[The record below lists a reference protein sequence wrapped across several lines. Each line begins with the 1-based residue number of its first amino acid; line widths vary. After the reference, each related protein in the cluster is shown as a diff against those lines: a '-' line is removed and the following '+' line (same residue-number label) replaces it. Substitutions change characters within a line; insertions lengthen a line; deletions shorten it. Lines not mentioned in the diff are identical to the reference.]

1 MEKKEIIDGIV
12 NNGGIVVKNLGVKN
26 VTITPQESYVRVALT
41 LDRAVKGM
49 VSKDGGVTYE
59 EGETNVIFVSAF
71 SIASVLK
78 ENDDA
83 SFAVN
88 HILQHPEALSVIL
101 SRAKINI
108 IQQSIVAGE
117 EYVNPWSSNTDNK
130 TVFQHDTII
139 NHLTD
144 IELSEFS
151 VRKLDKLA
159 DGMLGL

>member
-1 MEKKEIIDGIV
+1 MEKKEIIDSIV
-12 NNGGIVVKNLGVKN
+12 KNGGIVVKNLGVKN

-49 VSKDGGVTYE
+49 VSKDGVTYE
-59 EGETNVIFVSAF
+59 EGETNVIFISAF
-71 SIASVLK
+71 SIASILK

-108 IQQSIVAGE
+108 IQQHVVAGE
-117 EYVNPWSSNTDNK
+117 EYTNPWSSNVDNK

-151 VRKLDKLA
+151 IRKLDRLA

>member
-1 MEKKEIIDGIV
+1 MEKKEIIDSIV
-12 NNGGIVVKNLGVKN
+12 KNGGIVVKNLGVKN

-49 VSKDGGVTYE
+49 VSKDGVTYE
-59 EGETNVIFVSAF
+59 EGETNVIFISAF
-71 SIASVLK
+71 SIASILK

-108 IQQSIVAGE
+108 IQQHVVAGE
-117 EYVNPWSSNTDNK
+117 EYTNPWSSNADNK

>member
-1 MEKKEIIDGIV
+1 MEKKEVIDAIV
-12 NNGGIVVKNLGVKN
+12 KNGGIVVKNLGVKN

-49 VSKDGGVTYE
+49 VSKDGVTYE
-59 EGETNVIFVSAF
+59 EGETNVIFLSAF
-71 SIASVLK
+71 SIASILK

-108 IQQSIVAGE
+108 IQQHVVAGE
-117 EYVNPWSSNTDNK
+117 EYINPWSSNADNK

-151 VRKLDKLA
+151 IRKLDRLA

>member
-1 MEKKEIIDGIV
+1 MEKKEIIDSIV

-26 VTITPQESYVRVALT
+26 VTITPQESYIRVALT

-71 SIASVLK
+71 SIASILK

-108 IQQSIVAGE
+108 IQQHVVAGE
-117 EYVNPWSSNTDNK
+117 EYTNPWSSNADNK

-151 VRKLDKLA
+151 VRKLDRLA

>member
-1 MEKKEIIDGIV
+1 MEKKEIIDAIV
-12 NNGGIVVKNLGVKN
+12 KNGGIAVKNLGVKN

-41 LDRAVKGM
+41 LDKPVKGM
-49 VSKDGGVTYE
+49 VSKDNGVTYE

-71 SIASVLK
+71 SIASILK
-78 ENDDA
+78 DKDDA

-88 HILQHPEALSVIL
+88 HVLQHPEALSVIL

-108 IQQSIVAGE
+108 IQQSVAAGE
-117 EYVNPWSSNTDNK
+117 EYVNPWSANENK

-151 VRKLDKLA
+151 IRKLDRLA

>member
-1 MEKKEIIDGIV
+1 MEKKEIIDSIV
-12 NNGGIVVKNLGVKN
+12 KNGGIVVKNLGVKN
-26 VTITPQESYVRVALT
+26 VTITPQESYLRVALT

-71 SIASVLK
+71 SIASILK

-88 HILQHPEALSVIL
+88 HILQHPESLSVIL

-108 IQQSIVAGE
+108 IQQHVVAGE
-117 EYVNPWSSNTDNK
+117 EYTNPWSSNADK
-130 TVFQHDTII
+130 KAVFQHDTII

-151 VRKLDKLA
+151 VRKLDRLA

>member
-1 MEKKEIIDGIV
+1 MEKKEIIDSIV
-12 NNGGIVVKNLGVKN
+12 KNGGIVVKNLGVKN
-26 VTITPQESYVRVALT
+26 VTITPQESYVRVGLT

-49 VSKDGGVTYE
+49 VSKDGVTYE
-59 EGETNVIFVSAF
+59 EGETNVIFISAF
-71 SIASVLK
+71 SIASILK

-108 IQQSIVAGE
+108 IQQSVVAGE
-117 EYVNPWSSNTDNK
+117 EYVNPWSTNADNK

-139 NHLTD
+139 NHITD

-151 VRKLDKLA
+151 VRKLDRLA